1 MTFAHSARRRNSR
14 AGARPFRYSAARFFP
29 AGEPDMPA
37 TAMDELVALCKRRG
51 FIFPSSDIYGGLQ
64 GTYDYGPLGVELKNN
79 LKAAWWRAMVFER
92 DDVEGLDAAILTH
105 RAVLK
110 HSGHEDTFSDPMVD
124 CRNCKSRWRADHV
137 EGGKCGKC
145 GSTDLTE
152 PRPFNLMFKTT
163 VGPVADDTSYAYL
176 RPETAQAIFV
186 NFKNVVDST
195 SPKLPF
201 GVAQIGKAFRNEITP
216 RNFIFRV
223 REFEQM
229 ELEFFVR
236 PGTDEAW
243 HRQWVE
249 ARVDWWVAQGVAR
262 EALEL
267 FHQPESELAHY
278 SKATTDILYRFP
290 HGVEEL
296 EGIAN
301 RTDFDLGSHTRSQD
315 EFELTAKVQP
325 NKDSNTKLFIR
336 DEETGKNVVPYVIE
350 PSAGVD
356 RGVLAVLNEAY
367 TIETLEDGSTR
378 TVLRLKKHLAPIKA
392 AVIPLKRN
400 VDAIVDTARGIK
412 QRLQALG
419 LGRVL
424 YEHTG
429 NIGKGYRR
437 HDEVGTPICIT
448 VDYDSLEGERSVT
461 VRDRDTRAQQRVSLD
476 RLEEFVRDY
485 YRAG

>member
-1 MTFAHSARRRNSR
+1 
-14 AGARPFRYSAARFFP
+14 
-29 AGEPDMPA
+29 MPA
-37 TAMDELVALCKRRG
+37 SAMDELVALCKRRG
-51 FIFPSSDIYGGLQ
+51 FIFQGSDIYGGLQ

-79 LKAAWWRAMVFER
+79 LKAAWWRSMVFER

-105 RAVLK
+105 RAVLQ

-124 CRNCKSRWRADHV
+124 CRHCKSRWRADHIA
-137 EGGKCGKC
+137 EGKCAKC
-145 GSTDLTE
+145 GSGDLTE
-152 PRPFNLMFKTT
+152 PRPFNLMFKTI
-163 VGPVADDTSYAYL
+163 VGPVADESSYAYL

-186 NFKNVVDST
+186 NFKNIVDST

-229 ELEFFVR
+229 ELEYFVR
-236 PGTDEAW
+236 PGTDEDW
-243 HRQWVE
+243 HRRWVE
-249 ARVDWWVAQGVAR
+249 MRVAWWVAQGIER
-262 EALEL
+262 DALVL
-267 FHQPESELAHY
+267 FVQPDSDLAHY

-290 HGVEEL
+290 HGIEEL

-301 RTDFDLGSHTRSQD
+301 RTDFDLGSHSRGQD
-315 EFELTAKVQP
+315 DLGLHATVQP
-325 NKDSNTKLFIR
+325 NRDSNSKLTIR
-336 DEETGKNVVPYVIE
+336 DEETNKNVVPFVIE

-367 TIETLEDGSTR
+367 DIETLEDGSVR
-378 TVLRLKKHLAPIKA
+378 TVLHLRKHLAPIKA

-400 VDAIVDTARGIK
+400 VDSIVSTARGIK

-424 YEHTG
+424 YEDTG

-448 VDYDSLEGERSVT
+448 VDYESIEGDRSVT
-461 VRDRDTRAQQRVSLD
+461 VRDRDTRAQQRVGID
-476 RLEEFVRDY
+476 RLEDFVRDY
-485 YRAG
+485 YRN